1 MTAPVANGY
10 ALCFTGARSLNKR
23 MSLFV
28 EGVLAAGGAACVVA
42 LPRGQ
47 WSIQRFESMQANIA
61 QSRLSLKLQMN
72 AKSSLKVIFCFHW
85 LVLPFAVVVGLIR
98 RVPVVYDEHDHYEVN
113 TLESNGG
120 AFRRWF
126 SSRLIRLIHRTML
139 PFVSMVTCI
148 HMAND
153 ALKRHLQQWQPCVL
167 ELHNFP
173 VAAWRDACQ
182 ESSIDSKLC
191 FIYMGGVFA
200 EKGVGKAA
208 DAFQQL
214 PTEIRNNCEL
224 HIFGSGDTELLSQL
238 QQMPDVVVHN
248 SQSPQQLRH
257 FASLRRCCGLV
268 LYAEHPRYR
277 LIGTNSRKLYE
288 YLALGMPVIST
299 TVGELPQFLTEHRVG
314 LLIDAAID
322 VQELTGAM
330 QQLAESKTRW
340 RELSENARRLM
351 LMPEMT
357 WEHEWGKVVN
367 SGVLNELRR
376 AA

>member
-1 MTAPVANGY
+1 MIAPVANGY

-28 EGVLAAGGAACVVA
+28 EGILAAGGATCVVA

-47 WSIQRFESMQANIA
+47 WSIQRFESPQANIEK
-61 QSRLSLKLQMN
+61 SRLRLKLQMD
-72 AKSSLKVIFCFHW
+72 AKSSLKIIFCFHW
-85 LVLPFAVVVGLIR
+85 AMLPLAVVVGLIR

-113 TLESNGG
+113 TLESDSG

-153 ALKRHLQQWQPCVL
+153 ELKRHLQQWQPRVL

-173 VAAWRDACQ
+173 VAAWRDACR
-182 ESSIDSKLC
+182 ESAIDSKLC
-191 FIYMGGVFA
+191 FLYMGGVFE

-214 PTEIRNNCEL
+214 PTEIRNQCEL
-224 HIFGSGDTELLSQL
+224 HIFGSGDSELLERL
-238 QQMPDVVVHN
+238 QQMPDVAVHN
-248 SQSPQQLRH
+248 SQSPQQLRQ
-257 FASLRRCCGLV
+257 FASVRRCCGLV
-268 LYAEHPRYR
+268 LYTEHPRYR

-299 TVGELPQFLTEHRVG
+299 NVGELPQFLSEHRVG

-330 QQLAESKTRW
+330 QQLAESKHSW
-340 RELSENARRLM
+340 EELSEQARRLM
-351 LMPEMT
+351 QMPEMT
-357 WEHEWGKVVN
+357 WEHEWGKVVE
-367 SGVLNELRR
+367 SGVLDELRR